1 MEMLNARTGHLEV
14 VSSST
19 TSLGR
24 RRSPPLHS
32 AALNGD
38 VTLVRQMLEHG
49 EDADTRD
56 EWTLTPIM
64 SMFVRHAL
72 QETRCIFQ
80 ERNPVRRNLVTDCR
94 EEDSERT
101 ATTNAVLGLFL
112 QHGALLD
119 ARTKGRKSALHY
131 AICDGLYE
139 AAKILLD
146 AGATIDAQDKDGR
159 SPLYCVVQER
169 SLLVTNLL
177 VSYGASIDLQD
188 RLGVS
193 PLSLVIEK
201 EYVNVMQIF
210 LNHHALVAT
219 RERLDFAGEV
229 LLQAVEANSINIVRF
244 LVENEY
250 VAMDYQNA
258 AGETA
263 MHRAIAQ
270 GNTEMMTELDELDP
284 TGQSFQTVTV
294 RGESCFH
301 FAARLASVKELELLL
316 HIRNQLS
323 GDGYSDLLNSTDC
336 LGATPL
342 FAAATTT
349 ESRCVRDKINQSIDR
364 KVKMQLLLSHGA
376 MLLRNEA
383 FPGGSPFMLL
393 RNEAFPGGSPFRRLS
408 RDSGIILCAQVRR
421 CLVQWFA
428 ECESEIEGY
437 KLRGFCTNWITHVP
451 VKPKTAT
458 TMTVLHLSV
467 CAGYAIDVLPLVLM
481 LPQNQAAITSFL
493 QSLECFITCS
503 NGLQFDCLAHELSA
517 SWA

>member
-1 MEMLNARTGHLEV
+1 MEMLNARTGHPEV

-210 LNHHALVAT
+210 LNHHAL
-219 RERLDFAGEV
+219 
-229 LLQAVEANSINIVRF
+229 
-244 LVENEY
+244 
-250 VAMDYQNA
+250 
-258 AGETA
+258 
-263 MHRAIAQ
+263 

-376 MLLRNEA
+376 
-383 FPGGSPFMLL
+383 MLL